1 MGFSYDELHIPVMAE
16 EVLKLLN
23 PRSGGIYVDCTLG
36 AGGHAE
42 RILEASKPDGLLI
55 GIDMD
60 ESALKVAGERLKR
73 FGERVKLIHANF
85 AELDRILDE
94 LEIGEVDGV
103 LMDLGVSWMQL
114 SDPERGFSFQV
125 DGPLDMRMDRRNPVT
140 AMKVVNELSEEELRR
155 IIREYGEERYAGRI
169 ARKIVSMR
177 EIAPITTTGQLARVI
192 ESAVPPKA
200 RRGRIHPATRTFQ
213 AIRIYVNRELENLE
227 RGLKSA
233 IERLRPGGR
242 ICVISFH
249 SLEDRIVKRTLKSS
263 PELKVLTKKPLR
275 PSEEEIKRNPR
286 SRSAKLRAAE
296 ATSTD
301 SGGGKEVGG

>member
-16 EVLKLLN
+16 EVLELLS

-42 RILEASKPDGLLI
+42 RILEASGPDGLLI
-55 GIDMD
+55 GIDVD

-73 FGERVKLIHANF
+73 FGGRVKLIHANF
-85 AELDRILDE
+85 AELNRILDE
-94 LEIGEVDGV
+94 LGIDGVDGV

-114 SDPERGFSFQV
+114 SDPERGFSFQM

-140 AMKVVNELSEEELRR
+140 AMKVVNGLSEEELRR
-155 IIREYGEERYAGRI
+155 IIREYGEERFADRI

-177 EIAPITTTGQLARVI
+177 EIAPITTTGQLARLI
-192 ESAVPPKA
+192 ESAVPSRA
-200 RRGRIHPATRTFQ
+200 RRIHPATRTFQ

-227 RGLKSA
+227 RGLEAA
-233 IERLRPGGR
+233 IQRLRSGGR

-249 SLEDRIVKRTLKSS
+249 SLEDRIVKRAFKSS
-263 PELKVLTKKPLR
+263 PKLRVLTRKPLR
-275 PSEEEIKRNPR
+275 PSEDEIRRNPR

-296 ATSTD
+296 AIPD
-301 SGGGKEVGG
+301 GEEEVGG